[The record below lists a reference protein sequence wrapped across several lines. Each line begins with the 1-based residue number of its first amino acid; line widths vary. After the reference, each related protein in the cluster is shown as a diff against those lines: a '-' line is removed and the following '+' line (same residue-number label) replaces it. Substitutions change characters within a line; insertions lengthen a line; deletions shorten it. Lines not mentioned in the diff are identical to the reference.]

1 VTPLLGARGGS
12 SREPTARAYGTSG
25 DGPRRHPAGRGTSR
39 VSPHSACG
47 GVDRR
52 GEQAATRRVANVA
65 SHLQDVEDNL
75 PLESALR
82 GRRLGAVNP
91 PIVVDVILQTGL
103 TGAGVATAGYGLPN
117 DLEVQ
122 REAGTR
128 TAHLPERPRSPVTAR
143 HSRRSQWLCS
153 AKATARPFASTMSWI
168 DHPNGSGFRNPNRAV
183 VRAR

>member
-1 VTPLLGARGGS
+1 MTPLLGARGGS

-82 GRRLGAVNP
+82 GRRLAAVNP

-103 TGAGVATAGYGLPN
+103 TGAGIATAGYGLAN

-128 TAHLPERPRSPVTAR
+128 TAT
-143 HSRRSQWLCS
+143 
-153 AKATARPFASTMSWI
+153 
-168 DHPNGSGFRNPNRAV
+168 FRNVLEAPLPLDIRADRSGCARRKRPHGPSLRRCHGSITRTV
-183 VRAR
+183 PDSVIQIVR

>member
-1 VTPLLGARGGS
+1 MTPLLGARGGS

-25 DGPRRHPAGRGTSR
+25 DGPRRHPAGRGTCR

-82 GRRLGAVNP
+82 GRRLAAVNP
-91 PIVVDVILQTGL
+91 PIVVDAILQTGL

-128 TAHLPERPRSPVTAR
+128 TAT
-143 HSRRSQWLCS
+143 
-153 AKATARPFASTMSWI
+153 
-168 DHPNGSGFRNPNRAV
+168 FRNVLEAPLPLDIRADRSGCARRKRPHGPSLRRCHGSITRTV
-183 VRAR
+183 PDSVIQIVR